1 MCLNAS
7 SGVPE
12 MTPVVLSRTSPFGRS
27 GITVNRSIP
36 PLVGAINGSRGS
48 ISSPTVRVSLSLG

>member
-12 MTPVVLSRTSPFGRS
+12 MTPVLLSRISPFGRS

-36 PLVGAINGSRGS
+36 PLLGAISGSSGS
-48 ISSPTVRVSLSLG
+48 IPSPTVRVSLSLG